1 MFHCCLLVL
10 LGTYD
15 DKHRDVVQT
24 SSCPLTSH
32 PGHHTA
38 YSLSDLEKVCH
49 AVRIEQLIL
58 YTHHKEYNN
67 ETFGTIIASAVKGCG
82 HSNELSNL

>member
-1 MFHCCLLVL
+1 MTTNTVMW
-10 LGTYD
+10 
-15 DKHRDVVQT
+15 VQT

-58 YTHHKEYNN
+58 YTHQKEYNN
-67 ETFGTIIASAVKGCG
+67 ETFGTIIALPVKGW
-82 HSNELSNL
+82 SLK